1 MNHGFSPHCA
11 TTCVLSF
18 RGIYGVIARRRPA
31 TCSASDE
38 RCCVEGIF
46 QASPANLHALP
57 ENFQGTL
64 VNVESMPENVG
75 SMPVNI
81 ESTPVNVGGMPVNVE
96 STPVN
101 VESTPAGRHYFQEIF
116 QGLKKFFQRLKKF
129 FQRLKKNFQ
138 PLEKNFQASP
148 FFLKIAPC
156 AERPIGD
163 HRGAICEPQDAQ
175 TDA

>member
-31 TCSASDE
+31 TCNASDE

-46 QASPANLHALP
+46 QASPANLHASP
-57 ENFQGTL
+57 ENFQ
-64 VNVESMPENVG
+64 
-75 SMPVNI
+75 
-81 ESTPVNVGGMPVNVE
+81 GMPVNVE

-101 VESTPAGRHYFQEIF
+101 VGSTLENVGSTPAGRHYYQEIFQGLKKFF
-116 QGLKKFFQRLKKF
+116 QGLKKFFQRLKKL

-148 FFLKIAPC
+148 FFLKIAPF

-163 HRGAICEPQDAQ
+163 HRGAICEPQDVQ

>member
-18 RGIYGVIARRRPA
+18 RGIDGVTARRRPA

-46 QASPANLHALP
+46 QASPANLHASP
-57 ENFQGTL
+57 ENFQGMP
-64 VNVESMPENVG
+64 VNVES
-75 SMPVNI
+75 
-81 ESTPVNVGGMPVNVE
+81 MPVNVE
-96 STPVN
+96 STPA
-101 VESTPAGRHYFQEIF
+101 SRHYFQEIF

-138 PLEKNFQASP
+138 ASP
-148 FFLKIAPC
+148 FFLKIAPY

-163 HRGAICEPQDAQ
+163 HRGAICEPQDVQ

>member
-18 RGIYGVIARRRPA
+18 RGIYGVIERRRPV

-46 QASPANLHALP
+46 QASPANLHASP
-57 ENFQGTL
+57 ENFQGTP
-64 VNVESMPENVG
+64 VNVESMP
-75 SMPVNI
+75 
-81 ESTPVNVGGMPVNVE
+81 VNVE
-96 STPVN
+96 SMPVN
-101 VESTPAGRHYFQEIF
+101 VESTPAGRHYYQEI
-116 QGLKKFFQRLKKF
+116 FQRLKKF
-129 FQRLKKNFQ
+129 FQRLKKKFQ

-148 FFLKIAPC
+148 FFLKIAPY
-156 AERPIGD
+156 AERAVGD
-163 HRGAICEPQDAQ
+163 HRGSICEPRDVQ

>member
-18 RGIYGVIARRRPA
+18 RSIYGVIARRCPTA
-31 TCSASDE
+31 CSASDE

-46 QASPANLHALP
+46 QASPANLHASP
-57 ENFQGTL
+57 ENFQGTP
-64 VNVESMPENVG
+64 VNVG
-75 SMPVNI
+75 
-81 ESTPVNVGGMPVNVE
+81 STPVNVGR
-96 STPVN
+96 TPVN

-148 FFLKIAPC
+148 FFLKIAPY
-156 AERPIGD
+156 AERPIGN
-163 HRGAICEPQDAQ
+163 HRGAICEPQDVQ

>member
-46 QASPANLHALP
+46 QASLANLHASP
-57 ENFQGTL
+57 KNFQGTP
-64 VNVESMPENVG
+64 VNVG
-75 SMPVNI
+75 
-81 ESTPVNVGGMPVNVE
+81 STPVNVGSTPVNVG
-96 STPVN
+96 STPEN
-101 VESTPAGRHYFQEIF
+101 VESTPAGRHYYQEIF

-129 FQRLKKNFQ
+129 FQRLKKIFQ
-138 PLEKNFQASP
+138 ALEKKFHASP

-156 AERPIGD
+156 AERPIGN

>member
-11 TTCVLSF
+11 TTCILSF

-46 QASPANLHALP
+46 QASPANLHASP
-57 ENFQGTL
+57 ENFQGTPE
-64 VNVESMPENVG
+64 NVESMPENVG
-75 SMPVNI
+75 S
-81 ESTPVNVGGMPVNVE
+81 TPVNVG
-96 STPVN
+96 STPEN
-101 VESTPAGRHYFQEIF
+101 VESTPAGRHYYQEIF

-129 FQRLKKNFQ
+129 FQRLKKFFQ
-138 PLEKNFQASP
+138 RLKKNFQASP

>member
-18 RGIYGVIARRRPA
+18 RGIYGVISRRRPA

-57 ENFQGTL
+57 ENFQGTPM
-64 VNVESMPENVG
+64 NVESTPENVG
-75 SMPVNI
+75 
-81 ESTPVNVGGMPVNVE
+81 STPVNVGSTPVNVG
-96 STPVN
+96 STPEN

-116 QGLKKFFQRLKKF
+116 QGLKKFFQRLKKL

-138 PLEKNFQASP
+138 PLKKNFHASP

-156 AERPIGD
+156 AERPIGN
-163 HRGAICEPQDAQ
+163 HRGAICELWDAQ

>member
-46 QASPANLHALP
+46 QASPANLHASP
-57 ENFQGTL
+57 ENFQGT
-64 VNVESMPENVG
+64 
-75 SMPVNI
+75 
-81 ESTPVNVGGMPVNVE
+81 PVNVE

-101 VESTPAGRHYFQEIF
+101 VESMLVNVGSTPENVESTPAGRHYYQEIF
-116 QGLKKFFQRLKKF
+116 QGLKKFFQRLKKL

>member
-18 RGIYGVIARRRPA
+18 RGIYGVIARRRPTA
-31 TCSASDE
+31 CSASDE

-46 QASPANLHALP
+46 QASPANLHASP
-57 ENFQGTL
+57 ENFQGT
-64 VNVESMPENVG
+64 
-75 SMPVNI
+75 
-81 ESTPVNVGGMPVNVE
+81 PVNVE

-101 VESTPAGRHYFQEIF
+101 VESMPVNVESMPVNVESTPAGSHYFQEIF

-148 FFLKIAPC
+148 FFLKIAPY
-156 AERPIGD
+156 AERPIGN
-163 HRGAICEPQDAQ
+163 HRCAICDPQDVQ

>member
-46 QASPANLHALP
+46 QASPANLHASP
-57 ENFQGTL
+57 ENFQGT
-64 VNVESMPENVG
+64 
-75 SMPVNI
+75 
-81 ESTPVNVGGMPVNVE
+81 PVNVE

-101 VESTPAGRHYFQEIF
+101 VGSKPENIESTPGNVESMPVNVESMPAGRQYYQEIF
-116 QGLKKFFQRLKKF
+116 QGLKKFFQRLKKL

-138 PLEKNFQASP
+138 PLEKNCHASP
-148 FFLKIAPC
+148 FFLKIAPY

-163 HRGAICEPQDAQ
+163 HRGAICEPQDVQ

>member
-18 RGIYGVIARRRPA
+18 RGIYGVTARRRPA

-46 QASPANLHALP
+46 QASPTNLHASP
-57 ENFQGTL
+57 ENFQGTP
-64 VNVESMPENVG
+64 VNVGSTPVNVG
-75 SMPVNI
+75 SMPVNVG
-81 ESTPVNVGGMPVNVE
+81 SMPVNVG
-96 STPVN
+96 
-101 VESTPAGRHYFQEIF
+101 STPAGRHYLQEIF

-156 AERPIGD
+156 AERPIGN
-163 HRGAICEPQDAQ
+163 HRGAICEPQDVQ

>member
-46 QASPANLHALP
+46 QASPANLHASP
-57 ENFQGTL
+57 ENFQG
-64 VNVESMPENVG
+64 
-75 SMPVNI
+75 MPVNI
-81 ESTPVNVGGMPVNVE
+81 G

-101 VESTPAGRHYFQEIF
+101 VESTPAGRHYYQEIF

-138 PLEKNFQASP
+138 PLEKDFQASP

-156 AERPIGD
+156 AERPIGN

-175 TDA
+175 TYASKQTSSRRLTRREEAFVRGRKAWGAYS

>member
-57 ENFQGTL
+57 ENFQGTPT
-64 VNVESMPENVG
+64 NVES
-75 SMPVNI
+75 
-81 ESTPVNVGGMPVNVE
+81 TLVNVE

-101 VESTPAGRHYFQEIF
+101 VGSMPVNVGSTPAGRHYYQEIF

-129 FQRLKKNFQ
+129 FQRLKKIFQ

-156 AERPIGD
+156 AERPIGN

>member
-18 RGIYGVIARRRPA
+18 RCIYGGTARRRPA

-46 QASPANLHALP
+46 QVSPANLHASP
-57 ENFQGTL
+57 ENFQGT
-64 VNVESMPENVG
+64 
-75 SMPVNI
+75 
-81 ESTPVNVGGMPVNVE
+81 PVNVE
-96 STPVN
+96 CM
-101 VESTPAGRHYFQEIF
+101 PAGRHYLQEIF
-116 QGLKKFFQRLKKF
+116 QGLKKFFQRLKKL

-156 AERPIGD
+156 AERPIGN
-163 HRGAICEPQDAQ
+163 HRGAICEPRDVQ
-175 TDA
+175 TEA

>member
-46 QASPANLHALP
+46 QASPANLHASP
-57 ENFQGTL
+57 ENFQGT
-64 VNVESMPENVG
+64 
-75 SMPVNI
+75 
-81 ESTPVNVGGMPVNVE
+81 PVNVGSMPVNVE

-101 VESTPAGRHYFQEIF
+101 VESTPAGRHYYQEIFQGLKKFF
-116 QGLKKFFQRLKKF
+116 QGLKKFFQRLKKL

-156 AERPIGD
+156 AERPIGN
-163 HRGAICEPQDAQ
+163 HRGAICEPQDVQ

>member
-18 RGIYGVIARRRPA
+18 RCIYGGTARRRPA

-46 QASPANLHALP
+46 QASPANLHASP
-57 ENFQGTL
+57 ENFQ
-64 VNVESMPENVG
+64 
-75 SMPVNI
+75 
-81 ESTPVNVGGMPVNVE
+81 GMPVNVE
-96 STPVN
+96 SMPVN
-101 VESTPAGRHYFQEIF
+101 VESMPAGRHYLQEIF
-116 QGLKKFFQRLKKF
+116 QGLKKFFQRLKKL

-148 FFLKIAPC
+148 FFLKIAPY
-156 AERPIGD
+156 AERAVGD
-163 HRGAICEPQDAQ
+163 HRGAICEPQDVQ

>member
-18 RGIYGVIARRRPA
+18 RGIYGVTARRRPA

-46 QASPANLHALP
+46 QASPANLHASP
-57 ENFQGTL
+57 ENFQGT
-64 VNVESMPENVG
+64 
-75 SMPVNI
+75 
-81 ESTPVNVGGMPVNVE
+81 PVNVE

-101 VESTPAGRHYFQEIF
+101 VGSTPENVESTPAGRHYYQEIF
-116 QGLKKFFQRLKKF
+116 QGLKKFFQRLKKL
-129 FQRLKKNFQ
+129 FQRLKKYFQ

-156 AERPIGD
+156 AERPIGN
-163 HRGAICEPQDAQ
+163 HRGAICEPQEAQ

>member
-18 RGIYGVIARRRPA
+18 RGIYGVTARRRPA

-46 QASPANLHALP
+46 QASPANLHASP
-57 ENFQGTL
+57 ENFQGTP
-64 VNVESMPENVG
+64 VNVG
-75 SMPVNI
+75 
-81 ESTPVNVGGMPVNVE
+81 STPVNVG

-101 VESTPAGRHYFQEIF
+101 VGSTPENVGSTPAGRHYYQEIS
-116 QGLKKFFQRLKKF
+116 QGLKKFFQRLKKL

-138 PLEKNFQASP
+138 PLKKNFHASP

-156 AERPIGD
+156 AERPIGN
-163 HRGAICEPQDAQ
+163 HRGAISEPQDAQ

>member
-18 RGIYGVIARRRPA
+18 RGIYGVISRRRPA

-46 QASPANLHALP
+46 QASPANLHASP
-57 ENFQGTL
+57 ENFQGT
-64 VNVESMPENVG
+64 
-75 SMPVNI
+75 
-81 ESTPVNVGGMPVNVE
+81 PVNVGSTPVNVE
-96 STPVN
+96 STPEN
-101 VESTPAGRHYFQEIF
+101 VESTPAGRHYYQEIF
-116 QGLKKFFQRLKKF
+116 QGLKTFFQRLKKI
-129 FQRLKKNFQ
+129 FQRLKKIFQ

-156 AERPIGD
+156 AERAVGD
-163 HRGAICEPQDAQ
+163 HRGAICEPRDVQ

>member
-46 QASPANLHALP
+46 QVSPANMHASP

-64 VNVESMPENVG
+64 VNVESMPVNVE

-81 ESTPVNVGGMPVNVE
+81 GSTPENVG
-96 STPVN
+96 
-101 VESTPAGRHYFQEIF
+101 STPAGRHYYQEIF
-116 QGLKKFFQRLKKF
+116 QGLKKFFQRLKKL

-148 FFLKIAPC
+148 FFLKIAPY
-156 AERPIGD
+156 AERPIGN
-163 HRGAICEPQDAQ
+163 HRGAICEPQDVQ

>member
-46 QASPANLHALP
+46 QVSPANMHASP

-64 VNVESMPENVG
+64 VNVESMP
-75 SMPVNI
+75 VNI
-81 ESTPVNVGGMPVNVE
+81 E

-101 VESTPAGRHYFQEIF
+101 VESTPENVGSTPAGRHYYQEIF
-116 QGLKKFFQRLKKF
+116 QGLKKFFQRLKKL
-129 FQRLKKNFQ
+129 FQRLKKIFQ

-148 FFLKIAPC
+148 FFLKIAPY
-156 AERPIGD
+156 AERPIGN
-163 HRGAICEPQDAQ
+163 HRGAICEPRDVQ
-175 TDA
+175 TEA

>member
-18 RGIYGVIARRRPA
+18 RGIYGVTARRHPA

-46 QASPANLHALP
+46 QASPANLHASP
-57 ENFQGTL
+57 ENFQGT
-64 VNVESMPENVG
+64 PGNVG

-81 ESTPVNVGGMPVNVE
+81 ESTPVNV
-96 STPVN
+96 
-101 VESTPAGRHYFQEIF
+101 ESTPAGRHYLQENF
-116 QGLKKFFQRLKKF
+116 QGLKKFFQRLKKL

-138 PLEKNFQASP
+138 PLEKNFHASP

-156 AERPIGD
+156 AERPIGN

>member
-18 RGIYGVIARRRPA
+18 RGIYGVIARRHPA

-46 QASPANLHALP
+46 QASLANLHASP
-57 ENFQGTL
+57 ENFQ
-64 VNVESMPENVG
+64 
-75 SMPVNI
+75 
-81 ESTPVNVGGMPVNVE
+81 GMPVNVE
-96 STPVN
+96 SMPVN
-101 VESTPAGRHYFQEIF
+101 VESTPAGRHYYQEIF
-116 QGLKKFFQRLKKF
+116 QGLKKFFQRLKKL

-138 PLEKNFQASP
+138 PLEKNFHASP
-148 FFLKIAPC
+148 FFLKIAPY
-156 AERPIGD
+156 AERPIGN
-163 HRGAICEPQDAQ
+163 HRGAICDPQDVQ